1 MAEPSER
8 VEGEE
13 ILDEYE
19 DGDMEVA
26 RDDGSDHGGDGDA
39 ESGGGGETE
48 SERETGGVRE
58 RDTIGRGRGTC
69 DRRRGLRG
77 GGGYEIETG
86 RVRGG
91 RSGEGYAGGC
101 RGRGGSYG
109 GGRGNGYQFR
119 LLYYAMLCYAMEV
132 DS

>member
-26 RDDGSDHGGDGDA
+26 RDDGSDHGWDGDA

-48 SERETGGVRE
+48 SDRA
-58 RDTIGRGRGTC
+58 C
-69 DRRRGLRG
+69 DLHP
-77 GGGYEIETG
+77 
-86 RVRGG
+86 
-91 RSGEGYAGGC
+91 
-101 RGRGGSYG
+101 
-109 GGRGNGYQFR
+109 F
-119 LLYYAMLCYAMEV
+119 LCNLEAKGAYFARWLN
-132 DS
+132 